1 MSIEV
6 SFMEISEIQKNN
18 LTQYIQSFK
27 KYSKTKGYQEDVND
41 RKQREEFFSK
51 ITKEKFLLLN
61 EFDFGEIIAKL
72 WAMRLW
78 TNKDYQIQRMI
89 SDKGFDHLKSELAT
103 LLFSDP
109 ANFEKNFNLA
119 SKNIKFLGPASL
131 TELMCYF
138 NPKSYGI
145 WNEKARRSLTILGFD
160 KVLPLDKYKING
172 SEYEKFNNVL
182 SLISQE
188 LIRQGFSDS
197 DLLFVDYFLYDIF
210 ISSTITEQEPV
221 EKTTEIK
228 NFDHDEI
235 RDNIS
240 EIGYWLGFE
249 VETEKTIGHGAR
261 VDALWQAKITNL
273 GVVNYVFEVH
283 RSGSIDSLI
292 LNLQKSKRNPTVQK
306 IIAVSDVEQLEKIK
320 NEIKGLPEEFV
331 RALSYWDIVDVKKTH
346 KNMSEV
352 ITSIQG
358 LELVK
363 SEFEFQAV
371 GRK

>member
-1 MSIEV
+1 MNFTES
-6 SFMEISEIQKNN
+6 QKNN
-18 LTQYIQSFK
+18 LSHHIQSFK
-27 KYSKTKGYQEDVND
+27 NYTKTKNYQVDIKD
-41 RKQREEFFSK
+41 RKEREEFFSK
-51 ITKEKFLLLN
+51 ITKEKFLSLN

-78 TNKDYQIQRMI
+78 TNKEYQIQRMI
-89 SDKGFDHLKSELAT
+89 SDKGFDHLKSELAN

-138 NPKSYGI
+138 NPKYYGI
-145 WNEKARRSLTILGFD
+145 WNEKARKSLLILGFEKD
-160 KVLPLDKYKING
+160 LPLEKYKISG
-172 SEYEKFNNVL
+172 SEYQKFNRVI
-182 SLISQE
+182 SSISQE
-188 LIRQGFSDS
+188 LVEHGFSDS
-197 DLLFVDYFLYDIF
+197 NLLFVDYFLYEVWN
-210 ISSTITEQEPV
+210 SSSRPEDEIV
-221 EKTTEIK
+221 EGKTEIIK
-228 NFDHDEI
+228 FDHDEI
-235 RDNIS
+235 RDFIS
-240 EIGYWLGFE
+240 DIGNWLGFE
-249 VETEKTIGHGAR
+249 AETEKTIGHGAR
-261 VDALWQAKITNL
+261 VDAVWKAQIANL

-306 IIAVSDVEQLEKIK
+306 IIAVSDAEQLEKIR
-320 NEIKGLPEEFV
+320 NEISGLPEEFV
-331 RALSYWDIVDVKKTH
+331 RSLSYWDFVDVKKTH

-363 SEFEFQAV
+363 SEFEMQLI

>member
-1 MSIEV
+1 
-6 SFMEISEIQKNN
+6 MELTDIQKKN
-18 LTQYIQSFK
+18 LLKYIQSFK
-27 KYSKTKGYQEDVND
+27 KYSNSEGYQEDVKD

-51 ITKEKFLLLN
+51 ITREKFLSLN
-61 EFDFGEIIAKL
+61 EFDFGEIMAKL

-89 SDKGFDHLKSELAT
+89 SDKGFDYLKSELVT
-103 LLFSDP
+103 LLFSDH

-145 WNEKARRSLTILGFD
+145 WNEKARKALKVLGFD
-160 KVLPLDKYKING
+160 EVLPLDKYKING
-172 SEYEKFNNVL
+172 SEYEKFNKVI

-188 LIRQGFSDS
+188 LIRHGFSDS
-197 DLLFVDYFLYDIF
+197 DLLFVDYFLFDIF
-210 ISSTITEQEPV
+210 ISATTAEKEPV
-221 EKTTEIK
+221 ETKTENK
-228 NFDHDEI
+228 QFDHDEI
-235 RDNIS
+235 RDFIS
-240 EIGYWLGFE
+240 DIGNWLGFE
-249 VETEKTIGHGAR
+249 AETEKTIGHGAR
-261 VDALWQAKITNL
+261 VDSVWKAKITNL
-273 GVVNYVFEVH
+273 GIVNYVFEVH

-306 IIAVSDVEQLEKIK
+306 IIAVSDADQLEKIK

-331 RALSYWDIVDVKKTH
+331 RSLSYWDVVDVKKTH
-346 KNMSEV
+346 TNMSEV

-363 SEFEFQAV
+363 SEFEFQII